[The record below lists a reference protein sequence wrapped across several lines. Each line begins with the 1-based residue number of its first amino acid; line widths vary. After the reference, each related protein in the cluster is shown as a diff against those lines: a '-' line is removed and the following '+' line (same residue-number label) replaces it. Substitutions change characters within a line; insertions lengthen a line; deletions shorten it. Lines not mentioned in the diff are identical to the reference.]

1 MSQSRS
7 HAGYHRAS
15 PPRLKAHLP
24 SAAFTKMG
32 VWLPFFTPPI
42 EGRTSHLPPSQ
53 KWVSGCRSPRLKAH
67 LPSAA
72 FTKMGVWLP
81 FLLVAAPKMGVWLL
95 PPKWVSGCRPPCCAG
110 PPNSPHLQ
118 KAGNGRG
125 RQMPHISPAAHIAAC
140 LVIVSVRRQSEPCEW
155 PVGQSPQGDGWR
167 RRIRGGAS
175 PGKAAWLTLR
185 PLGGAVVRWTSRLPG
200 WRHGNSY
207 ARADSNGVWLPPICR
222 PGV

>member
-1 MSQSRS
+1 
-7 HAGYHRAS
+7 
-15 PPRLKAHLP
+15 
-24 SAAFTKMG
+24 MG
-32 VWLPFFTPPI
+32 VWLPFPPI
-42 EGRTSHLPPSQ
+42 EGAPPICRLH
-53 KWVSGCRSPRLKAH
+53 KNGCLVAVPSGCRPQN
-67 LPSAA
+67 
-72 FTKMGVWLP
+72 GC
-81 FLLVAAPKMGVWLL
+81 LVAAPKMGVWLL